1 MQLGDK
7 VRFLRDVG
15 GGIVTEICD
24 DGSVVVRDDSG
35 FEIPCLE
42 QDLVVVTQRGDEL
55 LSTRKIR
62 RKTELT
68 SASSPRKNVE
78 IPNHGVRPLDWQK
91 RGDSSRQGVVEVDL
105 HSEKLGLSAVMSPHD
120 QKKRQL
126 EEFRRT
132 MNRYRNRRGTK
143 LIFIHGKGE
152 GILREEIRNE
162 LKHKYK
168 TCTFC
173 DASFATYGMGGATEV
188 VMG

>member
-15 GGIVTEICD
+15 GGVVTEICD
-24 DGSVVVRDDSG
+24 DGSVVVKDDSG
-35 FEIPCLE
+35 FEIPCLV
-42 QDLVVVTQRGDEL
+42 QDLVVVTQHGDEL

-62 RKTELT
+62 RGLEASPTPRTKKTKKTLET
-68 SASSPRKNVE
+68 KS
-78 IPNHGVRPLDWQK
+78 PNHK
-91 RGDSSRQGVVEVDL
+91 ITKSSSTVVEVDL

-152 GILREEIRNE
+152 GILREAIRNE
-162 LKHKYK
+162 LSHKYK
-168 TCTFC
+168 SCTFC

-188 VMG
+188 VVG